1 MALQQDL
8 GTFLR
13 GEDLSLGFTMTP
25 LTDITGW
32 TIVFTVKAA
41 PEATTS
47 LLSINATLTTPSSG
61 IFTVPVT
68 AAQTLGLSANTYAY
82 DIWRTDSGSA
92 AGLSIGSFTMK
103 GSVKTP

>member
-13 GEDLSLGFTMTP
+13 GEDLSLVFTLTP

-32 TIVFTVKAA
+32 TIVFTAKTA
-41 PEATTS
+41 PESTTS
-47 LLSINATLTTPSSG
+47 LLSISGSVTTAASG

-68 AAQTLGLSANTYAY
+68 AAQTLGLTANTYAY

-103 GSVKTP
+103 GSVRTP